1 MPTMNPATALLP
13 YCSNNPP
20 IPEHARNLLSDIC
33 HSIPEL
39 SQAAMTSDGRKSLKE
54 WLTEPSLAIVEDII
68 GFWEQEYI
76 AE

>member
-1 MPTMNPATALLP
+1 MINPETALLP

-20 IPEHARNLLSDIC
+20 IPEHARNVVSDLY

-39 SQAAMTSDGRKSLKE
+39 SQAATTPAGRQALME
-54 WLTEPSLAIVEDII
+54 YLTDPSLTVAEDVV